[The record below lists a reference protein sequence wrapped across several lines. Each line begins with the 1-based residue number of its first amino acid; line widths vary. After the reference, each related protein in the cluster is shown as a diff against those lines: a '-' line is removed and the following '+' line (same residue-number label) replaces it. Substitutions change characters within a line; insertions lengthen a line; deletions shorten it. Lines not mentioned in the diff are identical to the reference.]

1 METEVDI
8 SQYVESRFEGL
19 INRYFTV
26 ACSYSTH
33 GLVCK
38 ADFKNIRFP
47 IKKTEVTTIIPHAHM
62 NNHAYVQALVTRM
75 IDSLLSRILKV

>member
-8 SQYVESRFEGL
+8 SQYVESRFEAL

-26 ACSYSTH
+26 SCSYNSH

-38 ADFKNIRFP
+38 ADFKNVRFP
-47 IKKTEVTTIIPHAHM
+47 IKKTEVITVIPHAHV
-62 NNHAYVQALVTRM
+62 NNHEYVSALVTRM
-75 IDSLLSRILKV
+75 IDSLLSRVLKI